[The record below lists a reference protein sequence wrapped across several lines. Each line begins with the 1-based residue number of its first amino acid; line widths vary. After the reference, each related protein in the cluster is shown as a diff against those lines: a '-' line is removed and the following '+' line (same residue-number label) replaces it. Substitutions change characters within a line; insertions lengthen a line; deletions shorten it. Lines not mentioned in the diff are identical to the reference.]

1 MKKNN
6 KKKKIHIIGTV
17 GLPPRYGGFET
28 LTDNLVEHLSK
39 DFDIVVFCSSKFYK
53 EKLKEYKGA
62 KLEYIPLNANGIESI
77 IYDSLSMIRSI
88 NRSDVMLILGV
99 SGCIVLPILKK
110 FYKGKI
116 IVNIDGLEWK
126 RSKWNSLARNFLK
139 LSEKF
144 AVNYSDAVISDNRA
158 IQEYVKKEYGKDSY
172 FIAYGGDHLKKEELT
187 KESLERYPFLKEEY
201 ALTVC
206 RIEPENNIHI
216 MLEAFKKY
224 KKMNYVIAGN
234 FELNKYGQELKKK
247 YENEKNIF
255 MLNIY
260 DRKILNQFRSHCKI
274 YVHGHSAG
282 GTNPSLVEAMYFGL
296 PIIAYDVIF
305 NRETTKNRAEYFKDA
320 EELINILEN
329 LNYSALERI
338 GKEMFNI
345 AKEEYTWS
353 KIINKYK
360 NLFNEV

>member
-1 MKKNN
+1 MEKSI
-6 KKKKIHIIGTV
+6 KKKRLNIIGSV

-28 LTDNLVEHLSK
+28 LTDNLVKHLSQ
-39 DFDIVVFCSSKFYK
+39 DFDITVYCSSKFYK
-53 EKLKEYKGA
+53 EKLKEYEGA
-62 KLEYIPLNANGIESI
+62 KLEYIPLNANGVESV
-77 IYDSLSMIRSI
+77 IYDFLSMLKSL
-88 NRSDVMLILGV
+88 NKSDIMLVLGV
-99 SGCIVLPILKK
+99 SGCIALPILKR

-116 IVNIDGLEWK
+116 VVNI
-126 RSKWNSLARNFLK
+126 
-139 LSEKF
+139 
-144 AVNYSDAVISDNRA
+144 VYSDAVISDNKA
-158 IQEYVKKEYGKDSY
+158 IQDYVKKEYGKDSY

-187 KESLERYPFLKEEY
+187 EESVKMFPFLKEEF

-216 MLEAFKKY
+216 ILEAFKKY

-234 FELNKYGQELKKK
+234 FELNEYGQELKKK
-247 YENEKNIF
+247 YKNVKNIF

-282 GTNPSLVEAMYFGL
+282 GTNPSLVEAMNFGL

-305 NRETTKNRAEYFKDA
+305 NRETTKNKAEYFKSTDD
-320 EELINILEN
+320 LINILEN
-329 LNYSALERI
+329 LNSSVLKKIGLE
-338 GKEMFNI
+338 MLNI

-353 KIINKYK
+353 KIISKYR